1 MKRLILLAVWFGL
14 LAATDR
20 YQAERERMVRDQ
32 IEARG
37 ISRPDVLRAMRSTPR
52 HLFVPE
58 LLRPQ
63 AYQDRPLPIGS
74 GQTISQPYIV
84 ALMTELLEPSKQQK
98 VLEIGTGSGGA
109 GIPYMAGCPRPGDS
123 SCRGRIKYR

>member
-1 MKRLILLAVWFGL
+1 MKRLIFLAVWFGL

-20 YQAERERMVRDQ
+20 YQVERERMIRDQ

-37 ISRPDVLRAMRSTPR
+37 ISRPDVLQAIRSTPR

-74 GQTISQPYIV
+74 GQTISQPISW
-84 ALMTELLEPSKQQK
+84 P
-98 VLEIGTGSGGA
+98 
-109 GIPYMAGCPRPGDS
+109 
-123 SCRGRIKYR
+123 